1 MFGKDWKKVTAHVR
15 TRISAQVRSHAQKV
29 LKDYSPN
36 SQNGDGAEESE
47 FAVEESFS
55 NTNNGLTMKTE
66 DLNCAVEALGVSK
79 QANENGLKNLNRGQ
93 KRFRFDA
100 EGNSLATAKYE
111 LPNYDGGYPSRAKLP
126 TGQVLGPNGN
136 TMLTNAAMNEE
147 DQGSQAKEG
156 SHPSTRQGLANLLG
170 NQADQAYMLREGQSQ
185 VLSSSQSAS
194 KKSQL
199 NSSYAI
205 G

>member
-1 MFGKDWKKVTAHVR
+1 MFGKDWKKVTSHVR

-36 SQNGDGAEESE
+36 DGEGADDSDFGAEESY
-47 FAVEESFS
+47 S

-79 QANENGLKNLNRGQ
+79 QANENALKNLNRGQ

-100 EGNSLATAKYE
+100 EGNRLATAKYE
-111 LPNYDGGYPSRAKLP
+111 LANYDAGYASRAKVP

-136 TMLTNAAMNEE
+136 AAMNEE
-147 DQGSQAKEG
+147 DPSSQAKEG
-156 SHPSTRQGLANLLG
+156 SHQSARQGFANLI
-170 NQADQAYMLREGQSQ
+170 QS
-185 VLSSSQSAS
+185 
-194 KKSQL
+194 
-199 NSSYAI
+199 
-205 G
+205 

>member
-36 SQNGDGAEESE
+36 SQHGDGGEDSE
-47 FAVEESFS
+47 FGVEESFS
-55 NTNNGLTMKTE
+55 NTNNGLTVKTE

-79 QANENGLKNLNRGQ
+79 QANENALKHLNRGPQ

-100 EGNSLATAKYE
+100 EGNSLATTKYE
-111 LPNYDGGYPSRAKLP
+111 LPNFDGGYPSRAKIP

-136 TMLTNAAMNEE
+136 AAMNEE
-147 DQGSQAKEG
+147 DQSGLVKDGGQPGA
-156 SHPSTRQGLANLLG
+156 RQGLADLL
-170 NQADQAYMLREGQSQ
+170 
-185 VLSSSQSAS
+185 AS
-194 KKSQL
+194 
-199 NSSYAI
+199 
-205 G
+205 

>member
-36 SQNGDGAEESE
+36 SQHGDGADDSD
-47 FAVEESFS
+47 FGVEESYS

-79 QANENGLKNLNRGQ
+79 QANENALKNLNRGPQ

-100 EGNSLATAKYE
+100 EGNSLAAAKYE
-111 LPNYDGGYPSRAKLP
+111 LANYDAGYASRAKLP
-126 TGQVLGPNGN
+126 SGQVLGPNGN
-136 TMLTNAAMNEE
+136 AAMNEE
-147 DQGSQAKEG
+147 DQDSQAKEG
-156 SHPSTRQGLANLLG
+156 SHPSPRQGLANLIQS
-170 NQADQAYMLREGQSQ
+170 QADQAYMLREGQSQ

>member
-93 KRFRFDA
+93 KRFRIDG
-100 EGNSLATAKYE
+100 EGNSLAAIKYE
-111 LPNYDGGYPSRAKLP
+111 MPNFDGGYPLRTKIP
-126 TGQVLGPNGN
+126 TGQVLGTNG
-136 TMLTNAAMNEE
+136 NAAMNEE
-147 DQGSQAKEG
+147 DQSGLAKES
-156 SHPSTRQGLANLLG
+156 SHPSARQGLSNLL
-170 NQADQAYMLREGQSQ
+170 
-185 VLSSSQSAS
+185 AS
-194 KKSQL
+194 
-199 NSSYAI
+199 
-205 G
+205 

>member
-29 LKDYSPN
+29 LKDCSPN
-36 SQNGDGAEESE
+36 SQHGDGADDSD
-47 FAVEESFS
+47 FGVEESYS
-55 NTNNGLTMKTE
+55 NTNNMKTE

-79 QANENGLKNLNRGQ
+79 QANENALKNLNRGQ

-111 LPNYDGGYPSRAKLP
+111 LVNYDGGYSSRAKVP

-136 TMLTNAAMNEE
+136 AAMNEE
-147 DQGSQAKEG
+147 D
-156 SHPSTRQGLANLLG
+156 
-170 NQADQAYMLREGQSQ
+170 
-185 VLSSSQSAS
+185 
-194 KKSQL
+194 
-199 NSSYAI
+199 
-205 G
+205 